1 MINPLDLIF
10 PPKCVCCDEL
20 IPLKEKTPLCDI
32 CKAKW
37 EQEKIIC
44 RERASGLAV
53 KRLDASVREGEELRY
68 VMYLVNYKTDRDY
81 DVANALIL
89 HLKDYADKKTVAFV
103 AEELFH
109 MIREGAPFMVGSE
122 GKPSDAV
129 IAWIPRSRAAVR
141 ENGFDHMERVAA
153 ALSKRL
159 FAGAEPILMRKSTAL
174 EQKHLGARER
184 RENARKSMQVNPR
197 TDVRGKTV
205 LLIDDIVTTGAS
217 LGVGA
222 SLILEAGASQVICAV
237 LASTQNDDIPKR
249 RILDAFN
256 IIKIKKVRR
265 EKEKSR

>member
-10 PPKCVCCDEL
+10 PPKCVCCEDL
-20 IPLKEKTPLCDI
+20 ISLNEKTPLCDI

-37 EQEKIIC
+37 EQEKTVC
-44 RERASGLAV
+44 RERAGGLAV
-53 KRLDASVREGEELRY
+53 KRLDTSVSADEASGY
-68 VMYLVNYKTDRDY
+68 VMYLVNYKPDKNY
-81 DVANALIL
+81 DVANSLIL

-109 MIREGAPFMVGSE
+109 MIREGAPLVAGGE
-122 GKPSDAV
+122 DKLSDAV
-129 IAWIPRSRAAVR
+129 IAWIPRSKASIR
-141 ENGFDHMERVAA
+141 ECGFDHMERVAA

-159 FAGAEPILMRKSTAL
+159 FIKAEPILLRKGTAL

-184 RENARKSMQVNPR
+184 TENAKASMYVNPSA
-197 TDVRGKTV
+197 DLSGKTV

-222 SLILEAGASQVICAV
+222 SLILESGATQVICAV
-237 LASTQNDDIPKR
+237 LASTQKDDAPKKSV
-249 RILDAFN
+249 LDAFN